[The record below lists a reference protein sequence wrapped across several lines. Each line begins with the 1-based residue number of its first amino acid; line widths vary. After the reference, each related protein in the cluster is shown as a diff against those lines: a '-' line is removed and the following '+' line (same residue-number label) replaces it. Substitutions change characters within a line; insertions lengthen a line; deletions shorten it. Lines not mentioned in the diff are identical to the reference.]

1 MFAMGWTELT
11 MKWLPYKDHKE
22 NDITVGPVC
31 TPIIGAMVGPN
42 MGLNE
47 NGRRIVKKVA
57 ENTDIG
63 LVDKKSPEY
72 VEY

>member
-1 MFAMGWTELT
+1 MFAMCLTELT
-11 MKWLPYKDHKE
+11 MKCLPYKDHKE